1 MCVPVATQAA
11 NNVKC
16 YLATALHVRNK
27 TQSITIY
34 SQHNSNVW
42 THVRPSISRR
52 LLTLVTDVPTA
63 NTVIGMNLLVE
74 AALKRVI
81 LTVSLGV
88 YNALGQ
94 LLMIVLPVA
103 LITSLNNQRQYVPS
117 HVLQDS
123 RLIHWH
129 GHVSHQD
136 FVTQLVRR
144 GLVRYQVT
152 LTHAQPVSHWCWLDW
167 VMWAFW

>member
-1 MCVPVATQAA
+1 
-11 NNVKC
+11 
-16 YLATALHVRNK
+16 
-27 TQSITIY
+27 
-34 SQHNSNVW
+34 
-42 THVRPSISRR
+42 
-52 LLTLVTDVPTA
+52 
-63 NTVIGMNLLVE
+63 MNLLVE

-123 RLIHWH
+123 RLIH
-129 GHVSHQD
+129 
-136 FVTQLVRR
+136 
-144 GLVRYQVT
+144 
-152 LTHAQPVSHWCWLDW
+152 
-167 VMWAFW
+167 